1 MILANLGHT
10 MYYPFLGIF
19 LKSLGFPVESIGL
32 YFTIAAV
39 FPLVFQVMGGWISDR
54 IGRVRS
60 IAVGSIAGTL
70 GWVGIVLAPSMA
82 TPIAWLLASE
92 AFGAVTHSLVGPS
105 FDAFT
110 AEQSSPE
117 NRARVFAVV
126 QAVFTFVGIAGPPLG
141 GFIAERF
148 SFPTLLFASAC
159 LYWTAT
165 VIRIALA
172 RRVAQ
177 QPSAGGD
184 RMQPSNL
191 GLKAS
196 LLRMGALALAGGL
209 FTWILLV
216 DGALDFAMRMG
227 ESLLPLYL
235 KEVGRLTESR
245 IGLLQGLSAVCT
257 ALAMVPMGSLAD
269 RKGERYPIAL
279 GCLLMA
285 ASAVLVAF
293 GRGILIYAAAFAVLG
308 VSGGCFTPALQS
320 IISKAVPERLRG
332 MAYGFLSTSL
342 GLFSFFAPAIGGVL
356 WKAVSPALPLL
367 VGGAIALLAAGPA
380 LLVLRAP
387 PAKPPRR

>member
-1 MILANLGHT
+1 
-10 MYYPFLGIF
+10 
-19 LKSLGFPVESIGL
+19 
-32 YFTIAAV
+32 
-39 FPLVFQVMGGWISDR
+39 
-54 IGRVRS
+54 
-60 IAVGSIAGTL
+60 
-70 GWVGIVLAPSMA
+70 
-82 TPIAWLLASE
+82 
-92 AFGAVTHSLVGPS
+92 
-105 FDAFT
+105 
-110 AEQSSPE
+110 
-117 NRARVFAVV
+117 
-126 QAVFTFVGIAGPPLG
+126 
-141 GFIAERF
+141 
-148 SFPTLLFASAC
+148 
-159 LYWTAT
+159 
-165 VIRIALA
+165 
-172 RRVAQ
+172 
-177 QPSAGGD
+177 
-184 RMQPSNL
+184 MQPSSL